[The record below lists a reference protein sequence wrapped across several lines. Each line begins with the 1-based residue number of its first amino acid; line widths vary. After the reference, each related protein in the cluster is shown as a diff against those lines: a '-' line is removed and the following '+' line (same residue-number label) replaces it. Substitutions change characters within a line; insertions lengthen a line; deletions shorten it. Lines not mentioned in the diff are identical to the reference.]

1 MSEEAQKTAPP
12 AEAPAPAPAAAE
24 SGTAAA
30 GDAPAGPSKSELK
43 KRAKEAEKARKTAER
58 EAKEEEERQ
67 KRAAADAVD
76 NATQNYGKQ
85 PLHQSQE
92 RTGRARLKFQ
102 NLGKEDVGKE
112 VIFRARLHNMRPQG
126 QSAFFLPSNV
136 GLEQADS
143 SGAKIVFLQFRQQT
157 QTLQGVMVVS
167 GEKDEHQVSKQMLK
181 FAQGIPVGPTF
192 HSPWKICSDSLVR
205 VSGYGRGCDQGG
217 RGQIMYYPDLRSRDS
232 QALHYS

>member
-1 MSEEAQKTAPP
+1 MSEQAQNTAPP
-12 AEAPAPAPAAAE
+12 AEAQVATPATAE
-24 SGTAAA
+24 AGAAA
-30 GDAPAGPSKSELK
+30 GDASAPAGPSKSELK
-43 KRAKEAEKARKTAER
+43 KRAKEAEKARKAAER

-126 QSAFFLPSNV
+126 M
-136 GLEQADS
+136 S
-143 SGAKIVFLQFRQQT
+143 SL
-157 QTLQGVMVVS
+157 
-167 GEKDEHQVSKQMLK
+167 
-181 FAQGIPVGPTF
+181 
-192 HSPWKICSDSLVR
+192 SP
-205 VSGYGRGCDQGG
+205 CD
-217 RGQIMYYPDLRSRDS
+217 
-232 QALHYS
+232 

>member
-1 MSEEAQKTAPP
+1 MSEPAQNAAPP
-12 AEAPAPAPAAAE
+12 AEPQAAAAITPAAEGSAPAE
-24 SGTAAA
+24 G
-30 GDAPAGPSKSELK
+30 GEAPAGPSKSELK
-43 KRAKEAEKARKTAER
+43 KRAKEAEKARKAAER

-67 KRAAADAVD
+67 RRAAADAVD

-92 RTGRARLKFQ
+92 RTGRARLKFD

-126 QSAFFLPSNV
+126 MSAQYFSDFQLRFQ
-136 GLEQADS
+136 LRRTRIEADAI
-143 SGAKIVFLQFRQQT
+143 GAKIVFLQFRQQT

-181 FAQGIPVGPTF
+181 FAQGIPVCPV
-192 HSPWKICSDSLVR
+192 SLDIKIRPEADAPV
-205 VSGYGRGCDQGG
+205 
-217 RGQIMYYPDLRSRDS
+217 
-232 QALHYS
+232 